1 MIWAPA
7 ALRDINLIYTYVMA
21 FNPGAAMHL
30 AERLLSTGESLG
42 ELPERGRPIG
52 RGRRELLI
60 VWPYII
66 RYRIDGDEVRI
77 MRVRHGRRMPLT

>member
-7 ALRDINLIYTYVMA
+7 ALRDIELIYTYVQA

-30 AERLLSTGESLG
+30 AERLLATGESLSD
-42 ELPERGRPIG
+42 LPERGWPIG
-52 RGRRELLI
+52 RGRRELLV

-77 MRVRHGRRMPLT
+77 MRVQHGRRMPLP

>member
-7 ALRDINLIYTYVMA
+7 ALRDIDLIYTYVMA
-21 FNPGAAMHL
+21 FNPDAAVHL
-30 AERLLSTGESLG
+30 AERLLVTGESLG
-42 ELPERGRPIG
+42 ELPERGRPISG
-52 RGRRELLI
+52 DRRELLI

-77 MRVRHGRRMPLT
+77 MRVRHGRRMPLP

>member
-7 ALRDINLIYTYVMA
+7 ALRDIDLIYTYIVA
-21 FNPGAAMHL
+21 FNPGAAAHL
-30 AERLLSTGESLG
+30 AERLLATGESLG
-42 ELPERGRPIG
+42 QFPERGRPIG
-52 RGRRELLI
+52 GSRRELLI

-77 MRVRHGRRMPLT
+77 MRVRHGQRMPLP